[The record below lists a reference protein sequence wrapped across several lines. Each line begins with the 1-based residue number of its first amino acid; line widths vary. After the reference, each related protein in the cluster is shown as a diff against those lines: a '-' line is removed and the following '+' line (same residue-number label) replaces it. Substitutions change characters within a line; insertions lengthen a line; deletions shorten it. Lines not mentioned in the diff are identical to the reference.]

1 MSTQEKSGG
10 TLSSAF
16 TKGEYTYRRH
26 GSAVETAD
34 IRITDPKSPADLN
47 IVMDPQPFPRR
58 FLGTIRSMARIICNQ
73 GTQIENVVA
82 PPFEIF
88 PNTRF
93 TSRDSTAIDISR
105 LVTGLVTVNGNSK
118 SPILRHLQRVAHG
131 FIQVRGLLDP
141 GV

>member
-34 IRITDPKSPADLN
+34 IRITDPNSPADLN

-58 FLGTIRSMARIICNQ
+58 FLGKIRSMTRIICNQ
-73 GTQIENVVA
+73 GTQIE
-82 PPFEIF
+82 E
-88 PNTRF
+88 
-93 TSRDSTAIDISR
+93 
-105 LVTGLVTVNGNSK
+105 
-118 SPILRHLQRVAHG
+118 LQLLSMRSS
-131 FIQVRGLLDP
+131 QTRGLRLKNLSRHN
-141 GV
+141 